1 MSENGELTT
10 GLVPIIPPMPSPAD
24 DPMAPAAD
32 RTQALC
38 ASAKAASAGANPALK
53 SAADHQ
59 AEAHYQALVARD
71 ARFDGRLFVG
81 VSSTGVYCRPV
92 CRVRTPRRENCHFF
106 STAAQAEAARYRPCL
121 KCRPELA
128 PGPGPAW
135 SVMDASRTLAQQAA
149 AWMDSLL
156 TERAAPGPDADAHG
170 KDGADTA
177 ATTGIAAV
185 ATRLGVSERHLRRIF
200 QAEHGVTPLQYLQ
213 TRRLLLAKQLLTDT
227 TLPVTEVALASGY
240 GSLRRFNAVF
250 AERYR
255 MSPARLREGRRARP
269 LAGPSTSAVGA
280 AQPSSDEGITVRLG
294 FRPPF
299 DMERLLAFFAQRAI
313 PGIEVLGASGLR
325 RSVRAG
331 TLDRGGDPRPHP
343 AGWIEVA
350 LNPTRHQLTLHYAA
364 ALLPCSARLIAATRR
379 WFDLDAQPAM
389 IDAALAALPGAAGM
403 RLPGSLD
410 GFELMVRAVLGQQ
423 VTVAGARTLAQR
435 LVERLGQ
442 PVATPW
448 PDVRRSF
455 PDPAV
460 VAGLPVATLAEL
472 GIIRSRAGAIIALAQ
487 AWPRLRDTLVGGASP
502 EPLIAALCALPGIGP
517 WTAHYIA
524 MRALGWPDAWP
535 PGDVAVLK
543 ALKLGLGGESARIA
557 AGSLATERHAAERSS
572 AAFRPWRS
580 YAVMRLWDAVAPA
593 APMDPGAASPGAS
606 AAPPAAPLT
615 AAAPA
620 TAGPSDPIP
629 RAP

>member
-1 MSENGELTT
+1 
-10 GLVPIIPPMPSPAD
+10 
-24 DPMAPAAD
+24 MAPAEAH
-32 RTQALC
+32 TQPLSSRAN
-38 ASAKAASAGANPALK
+38 AGSAAANPRPEALAGDP
-53 SAADHQ
+53 SDAHGGAREGAREGAPDD
-59 AEAHYQALVARD
+59 AHYQALVARD

-156 TERAAPGPDADAHG
+156 TERAAPAP
-170 KDGADTA
+170 DGAAGGLDGGPNA
-177 ATTGIAAV
+177 DDAGATTGIAAV
-185 ATRLGVSERHLRRIF
+185 AARLGVSERHLRRIF

-227 TLPVTEVALASGY
+227 SLPVTEVALASGY

-269 LAGPSTSAVGA
+269 AADRSAEAAGA
-280 AQPSSDEGITVRLG
+280 AQAGGDEGITVRLG

-299 DMERLLAFFAQRAI
+299 AMERLLAFFAQRAI

-325 RSVRAG
+325 RSIRAG
-331 TLDRGGDPRPHP
+331 TLDRAGDPQPHP
-343 AGWIEVA
+343 AGWIEVT
-350 LNPTRHQLTLHYAA
+350 LDPNRHQLTLHYAA

-379 WFDLDAQPAM
+379 WFDLDAQPAL

-423 VTVAGARTLAQR
+423 VTVAGARTLARR
-435 LVERLGQ
+435 LVDRLG
-442 PVATPW
+442 PPAATPW
-448 PDVRRSF
+448 PDLRRSF

-487 AWPRLRDTLVGGASP
+487 AWPRLRDTLVAGASP
-502 EPLIAALCALPGIGP
+502 EPLIDALCALPGIGP

-557 AGSLATERHAAERSS
+557 AGTLATERLAAERAS

-593 APMDPGAASPGAS
+593 APLEPGGSPLPAS
-606 AAPPAAPLT
+606 
-615 AAAPA
+615 PA
-620 TAGPSDPIP
+620 TATDTATDTATPDPSAPFP